1 MKETVKLMTDTIH
14 HDTLRA
20 VIRKAIAS
28 HSSLTIGRGDVHGGQ
43 PGHIVY
49 EPFLGFIEAEIIRE
63 VDRVKPLISNGSG
76 KATETIKAALRA
88 LVGTDLP
95 EFEAKIGGVVIRVTS
110 DAWVVAEA
118 SGD

>member
-1 MKETVKLMTDTIH
+1 MSDTHH
-14 HDTLRA
+14 HDTLRSA
-20 VIRKAIAS
+20 IRRAIAA
-28 HSSLTIGRGDVHGGQ
+28 HSSPTIGHGDVHGGQ

-49 EPFLGFIEAEIIRE
+49 APYLGFIEHEIIRE

-95 EFEAKIGGVVIRVTS
+95 EFEAKIDGVVIRVTS